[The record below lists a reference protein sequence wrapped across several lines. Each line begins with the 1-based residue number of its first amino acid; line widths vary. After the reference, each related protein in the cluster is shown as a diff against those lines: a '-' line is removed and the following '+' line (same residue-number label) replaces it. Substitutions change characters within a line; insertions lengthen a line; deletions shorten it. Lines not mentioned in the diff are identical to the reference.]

1 MSKTETSLYGKS
13 DDQLLTDAGGYSSP
27 DEYAEQGDTRVVRD
41 LMFSYLVE
49 VTDPAGNKSLEP
61 RDVHRETVLDVDQIG
76 LVALMKGEKNHSFY
90 TTDELNRKNKTGSE
104 VEPVEAEANL
114 SELGEFE
121 LAEWL
126 ATNNPE
132 TGRVW
137 TIDAVLERVGTDKD
151 LANRML
157 AAENVAQDGD
167 PRDGLVQ
174 GLNRIISGD

>member
-1 MSKTETSLYGKS
+1 MANEVALHGKA
-13 DDQLLTDAGGYSSP
+13 DDQALRDAGGYESP
-27 DEYAEQGDTRVVRD
+27 DEYDEQGDTRVIRD
-41 LMFSYLVE
+41 ISFAYLVE
-49 VTDPAGNKSLEP
+49 VKDPSGNSVLES
-61 RDVHRETVLDVDQIG
+61 RDALRDAVVTVDQIG
-76 LVALMKGEKNHSFY
+76 LAALMKGEKWHSFY
-90 TTDELNRKNKTGSE
+90 TTAELARKNQTGDAS
-104 VEPVEAEANL
+104 EPVEAEANL

-137 TIDAVLERVGTDKD
+137 TIDDVLERVGDDKD

-157 AAENVAQDGD
+157 AAENIAQDGD
-167 PRDGLVQ
+167 PRDGLVK